1 MSQYLTD
8 AQAKAAILEIGK
20 RMYDRR
26 YVAAN
31 DGNISVKTGDNR
43 VWVTPTGVSKGFM
56 TEDMLVCLDL
66 DGNHLEGTGKASSET
81 KMHLRVYKEN
91 PEVKAVVHAHP
102 VTATAFAAARIP
114 LDKAVM
120 IETVIGLGVVPVAN
134 YALPGTQ
141 EVPDSIAPFCR
152 DYNAVLLAN
161 HGALTWGKTPIEAY
175 YRMESLECSAEV
187 MLKLGYLNR
196 PAQLLTRSQVVDLI
210 ETRKNNGVTT
220 GGMPVCAEDRE
231 GEE

>member
-1 MSQYLTD
+1 
-8 AQAKAAILEIGK
+8 
-20 RMYDRR
+20 
-26 YVAAN
+26 
-31 DGNISVKTGDNR
+31 
-43 VWVTPTGVSKGFM
+43 
-56 TEDMLVCLDL
+56 
-66 DGNHLEGTGKASSET
+66 
-81 KMHLRVYKEN
+81 
-91 PEVKAVVHAHP
+91 VHAHP

-120 IETVIGLGVVPVAN
+120 IETVIGLGVVPVAD

-196 PAQLLTRSQVVDLI
+196 PARLLTRSQVADLI
-210 ETRKNNGVTT
+210 QTRKNNGVTT
-220 GGMPVCAEDRE
+220 GGMPICAEDTE